1 MESSINKNE
10 SMKKVLM
17 LITKGEIGGAQV
29 FVRDLAIEFKKND
42 IDITVGIGPDDNNFL
57 KQELKE
63 EKIPSVTFY
72 NLSRTLSPFRNFFF
86 VLEIWKYLKD
96 NKFNVL
102 HLNSSNT
109 LFATVATLFLR
120 EKPYIVFTHHGLSYL
135 DPNSKKSFQK
145 IIFKLIFRALL
156 PIVDKNI
163 FVTESNYKTA
173 LLSGLVKD
181 GVVIKNGVLIISQKT
196 KEESITFFEKTTSKS
211 LKDSVIIGSVGRLA
225 YPKNYE
231 LLIEVAPKIL
241 ESAPNTKFILI
252 GDGPEKEKYL
262 DLIQKNRLKNSF
274 FVLGSIKN
282 ASLYLTGFDVFV
294 LPSIYEGMSL
304 TLIEAMR
311 TGLPIIASAVEG
323 NLETLFDDKNQL
335 FDIENKIELI
345 EKLTDLVNN
354 ISLRKQYGEKNKKT
368 SENYTVENVAKKYI
382 ELFCQG

>member
-1 MESSINKNE
+1 MEPSINKNE
-10 SMKKVLM
+10 GMKKVLM

-29 FVRDLAIEFKKND
+29 FVRDLAIELKKNN
-42 IDITVGIGPDDNNFL
+42 IDITVGFGPDNDDFL

-63 EKIPSVTFY
+63 KNISSITFY
-72 NLSRTLSPFRNFFF
+72 NLSRTFSPFRNFFF
-86 VLEIWKYLKD
+86 ILEIWKYLRD
-96 NKFNVL
+96 SKFDVL

-109 LFATVATLFLR
+109 LFATVATLFLTK
-120 EKPYIVFTHHGLSYL
+120 KPYIIFTHHGLSYL
-135 DPNSKKSFQK
+135 DPNSKKSLQK
-145 IIFKLIFRALL
+145 IFFKLIFRALL

-163 FVTESNYKTA
+163 FVTESNYKNA
-173 LLSGLVKD
+173 VLSGLIKD
-181 GVVIKNGVLIISQKT
+181 GVVIKNGTLIISQKT
-196 KEESITFFEKTTSKS
+196 KEESITFFEKKISKS
-211 LKDSVIIGSVGRLA
+211 LKDSMIIGSIGRLA

-231 LLIEVAPKIL
+231 LLIEIAPEIL
-241 ESAPNTKFILI
+241 KNAPNTKFILI

-262 DLIQKNRLKNSF
+262 DLIQKNHLEDSF
-274 FVLGSIKN
+274 FILGSIKN

-335 FDIENKIELI
+335 FDIQDKMELI

-354 ISLRKQYGEKNKKT
+354 SSLRKQYGEKNKKS
-368 SENYTVENVAKKYI
+368 SENYMIENVAKKYI
-382 ELFCQG
+382 ELINK